1 MTDSRTAIT
10 ERLDKN
16 DNLLPGLNSWSVFT
30 CTEDQ
35 KTSHLAGDMGE
46 VETWI
51 QRLLLAQAPVSGR
64 TRVEVHLHSPST
76 NLPLIFAAPESNQ
89 FPLIDFPIHIPLEL
103 LGEEARL
110 NVLTCISLEHKVS

>member
-1 MTDSRTAIT
+1 MD
-10 ERLDKN
+10 
-16 DNLLPGLNSWSVFT
+16 
-30 CTEDQ
+30 
-35 KTSHLAGDMGE
+35 E

-51 QRLLLAQAPVSGR
+51 QRLLLAQAPVLGP

-76 NLPLIFAAPESNQ
+76 NLPLIFAAPESNR

>member
-1 MTDSRTAIT
+1 MIDSRTAIT
-10 ERLDKN
+10 GRLHKN
-16 DNLLPGLNSWSVFT
+16 DNLLPCLNSWSVFT
-30 CTEDQ
+30 CTEDK

-51 QRLLLAQAPVSGR
+51 QRLLLAQAPVPGP

-76 NLPLIFAAPESNQ
+76 NLPLIFAAPESNR

>member
-1 MTDSRTAIT
+1 MIDSRTTIT

-16 DNLLPGLNSWSVFT
+16 DNLLPGLNSLSVFT

-35 KTSHLAGDMGE
+35 KTSHLAGDMDE

-64 TRVEVHLHSPST
+64 THVEVHLHSPST

-110 NVLTCISLEHKVS
+110 NVLTCISLEYKVS

>member
-76 NLPLIFAAPESNQ
+76 NLPLIFAAPESNR

>member
-1 MTDSRTAIT
+1 MIDSRTAIT
-10 ERLDKN
+10 GRLHKN

-35 KTSHLAGDMGE
+35 KTSHLAGDMDE

-51 QRLLLAQAPVSGR
+51 QRLLLAQAPVSGP

>member
-1 MTDSRTAIT
+1 MIDSRTAIT
-10 ERLDKN
+10 GRLHKN

-30 CTEDQ
+30 CIEDK
-35 KTSHLAGDMGE
+35 KTSHLAGDMDE

-64 TRVEVHLHSPST
+64 TRVEVQLHSPST
-76 NLPLIFAAPESNQ
+76 YPPLIFAAPESNR